1 MRSDSEQTLRVAKVK
16 NKARKHTRDS
26 DSGTG
31 FSPQVREHR
40 QMPKK
45 NRHNGGDS
53 SKLCKTSITDQTQVQ
68 TQTYILQHTGQTLHL
83 HCHKTSK
90 VPEQRRNLVDKWRAR
105 KKLTNSQAHGP
116 RPLMPAFALRMQ
128 RPVSSRSAWSI

>member
-1 MRSDSEQTLRVAKVK
+1 MRSDSEQTLRVAKVE

-31 FSPQVREHR
+31 FSSQVREHR

-53 SKLCKTSITDQTQVQ
+53 SKLCKTSVTDQTQVQ
-68 TQTYILQHTGQTLHL
+68 TQTYILHTNYNTQVIHYSYIVIKLPKSQNKGEILW
-83 HCHKTSK
+83 TSG
-90 VPEQRRNLVDKWRAR
+90 EQERSLLTAR
-105 KKLTNSQAHGP
+105 HMDPGL
-116 RPLMPAFALRMQ
+116 
-128 RPVSSRSAWSI
+128 